1 MSKLSAFLWSKP
13 VILIYIAAVAVL
25 SFVGGIAFWTRLGP
39 GAIQTELARF
49 GIAYYDLTAVAS
61 KLDDEGLSTVAPLLA
76 RMGYF
81 PGYHVYVLDLSGTEV
96 SNLESVKRLDLT
108 NLNLSRTKVS
118 DMEPL
123 RALTNLRSLVLSG
136 TQVSD
141 IEPLR
146 ALTNLRWLDLSG
158 TQVSNLQPLRALT
171 KLRRLDLSGTQVSNL
186 QPLQAVTDL
195 TVLKLPRTKVSD
207 IEPLTENH
215 FLCLLD
221 LSMTNVSDLGPLK
234 GLTSLQK
241 LYLSGTQVTSLE
253 PVYDLPKLVT
263 PVGVSDDLRDD
274 FVNYRNRK
282 RLPEVPV
289 DNCVALTGY

>member
-13 VILIYIAAVAVL
+13 VILIYIAAGAVL

-158 TQVSNLQPLRALT
+158 TQVSNLQPL
-171 KLRRLDLSGTQVSNL
+171 
-186 QPLQAVTDL
+186 QAVTDL